1 MLLLAYIRT
10 ILPHLLCNFFFLII
24 FTKTKNKKVKILP
37 FKIPKTE
44 REALIYQEDI
54 EQIFYD
60 QLHQHEEIQISY
72 ILKGAGSLLVGDS
85 INDYKEGD
93 ILVIGENVPHV
104 FRSNVEASP
113 ESVMLTLF
121 FTKTSFGQDFFSLN
135 DMSSVE
141 DFFKDSEYG
150 MKILSNQK
158 KIIHHF
164 IKLKKQN
171 RIQRIASFLKII
183 NIIISSEKTPLSSFV
198 YKKKYTDDEGRRMS
212 AVFEY
217 AIEFYHQ
224 NITLEEVAEKAN
236 MSKNA
241 FCRYFKKRTNKTF
254 FQFLIEI
261 RIENAC
267 KLLHHKK
274 DLSIASISEL
284 CGFQDIANFNRKFKE
299 LKGISPSHYR
309 AQF

>member
-1 MLLLAYIRT
+1 M
-10 ILPHLLCNFFFLII
+10 
-24 FTKTKNKKVKILP
+24 KILP

-54 EQIFYD
+54 EHVFYD

-72 ILKGAGSLLVGDS
+72 IAKGSGSLIVGDS
-85 INDYKEGD
+85 LNNYQEGD
-93 ILVIGENVPHV
+93 ILVFGENLPHV
-104 FRSNVEASP
+104 FRSDVHASS
-113 ESVMLTLF
+113 ESVMLSLF
-121 FTKTSFGQDFFSLN
+121 FTKTSFGPEFFGLT
-135 DMSSVE
+135 DMSSV
-141 DFFKDSEYG
+141 DAFFKDSEYG
-150 MKILSNQK
+150 MKILTNQT
-158 KIIHHF
+158 KIHNHF
-164 IKLKKQN
+164 VKLKKQN
-171 RIQRIASFLKII
+171 KIQRIASFLKIVS
-183 NIIISSEKTPLSSFV
+183 IIISSEKKPLSSFV
-198 YKKKYTDDEGRRMS
+198 NKKKYTDDEGRRMS

-217 AIEFYHQ
+217 ATGYYHQ
-224 NITLEEVAEKAN
+224 NISLEEVAEKAN

-267 KLLHHKK
+267 KLLANKK
-274 DLSIASISEL
+274 DHSIAHISEL

-299 LKGISPSHYR
+299 LKGISPSQYR

>member
-1 MLLLAYIRT
+1 M
-10 ILPHLLCNFFFLII
+10 
-24 FTKTKNKKVKILP
+24 KILP

-44 REALIYQEDI
+44 KEALIYQENI
-54 EQIFYD
+54 EQVFYD

-72 ILKGAGSLLVGDS
+72 IYKGSGTLLVGDS

-93 ILVIGENVPHV
+93 ILVIGENIPHV
-104 FRSNVEASP
+104 FRSNTSASP

-121 FTKTSFGQDFFSLN
+121 FTKTSFGKDFFSLN
-135 DMSSVE
+135 DMSSVD
-141 DFFKDSEYG
+141 DFFKASEYG
-150 MKILSNQK
+150 MKILSNQN
-158 KIIHHF
+158 KIINQFH
-164 IKLKKQN
+164 KLKNQN
-171 RIQRIASFLKII
+171 KLQRIATFLKIL
-183 NIIISSEKTPLSSFV
+183 NIIIFSEKTPLSSFV

-217 AIEFYHQ
+217 AIESYHQ
-224 NITLEEVAEKAN
+224 NITLDEVAEKAN

-274 DLSIASISEL
+274 DLSIASVSEL

-299 LKGISPSHYR
+299 LKGISPSQYR
-309 AQF
+309 SQF